1 MAESIRT
8 STSKPDGQISELFGL
23 LEKCKNMARAAKAER
38 PIQSFMLPDFKSSIP
53 SREVSDQL
61 VHLYLRT
68 FESAYRILHIP
79 SFQKEYTQY
88 WNDPQA
94 ASTGF
99 VVKLLL
105 VMAIGSCFYQD
116 ANNDDTLR
124 SLVPQWVYA
133 GQWWLSAPS
142 EKSRLN
148 LAGLQ
153 VHCLMLLARQTNAL
167 GGDLIWISAGSLLRT
182 AFNMGLHRDPK
193 YFPKMSTFYSE
204 LRRRLWAT
212 ILEMA
217 IQSSVDSG
225 MPPLIS
231 LQDFDC
237 EPPSNIDDAEIDE
250 ATKTSPASKPSSYF
264 TQTSIQ
270 ITLLKS
276 LPTRLEVARLINDFR
291 VDPSYDKVLR
301 LGADITNACRESALI
316 MQSYLSSPIQQDSTR
331 STEFHK
337 NLLDLFTRRY
347 LLTLH
352 RPFAIKAKTDPRF
365 YFSRK
370 VCLES
375 AMTII
380 SYIGDLAP
388 TSNVQD
394 DFSCLMVRGRGA
406 FKDVMFHDAAIAICL
421 ELITQLEEEASNGS
435 SNAALT
441 QPSTINKLARS
452 AREPI
457 IQAVKL
463 MVELAARRIAL
474 GETNVKGHVL
484 LSAALAQ
491 ITAMEAGEP
500 PEHAIFEAAKQSAK
514 SCYALLCAR
523 MTSTSADLDEQ
534 RAPDERSGLG
544 TGGEQD
550 FGFDVLVRVVR
561 VRTRYVPY

>member
-1 MAESIRT
+1 
-8 STSKPDGQISELFGL
+8 
-23 LEKCKNMARAAKAER
+23 MARAAKAER

-79 SFQKEYTQY
+79 SFQKECAQY
-88 WNDPQA
+88 WNDPQT

-105 VMAIGSCFYQD
+105 VMAIGSCFYQNE
-116 ANNDDTLR
+116 NNDDTLR

-133 GQWWLSAPS
+133 GQWWLSAAS
-142 EKSRLN
+142 EKSGLN

-153 VHCLMLLARQTNAL
+153 VHCLMLLAHQTNAL

-217 IQSSVDSG
+217 IQSSLDSG

-250 ATKTSPASKPSSYF
+250 ATKTSPASKPNSSF

-276 LPTRLEVARLINDFR
+276 LPTRLEVAILINDFR
-291 VDPSYDKVLR
+291 TDPSYDKVLR

-316 MQSYLSSPIQQDSTR
+316 MQSHLSFPIQRDSTR
-331 STEFHK
+331 PTEFHK

-375 AMTII
+375 AMTIV
-380 SYIGDLAP
+380 SYVGDLSA

-394 DFSCLMVRGRGA
+394 DFSRLMVRGRGA
-406 FKDVMFHDAAIAICL
+406 FRDVMFSDAAIAICL

-441 QPSTINKLARS
+441 QPSMINKLARS

-457 IQAVKL
+457 IQAVKQ

-514 SCYALLCAR
+514 SCYALLRAR
-523 MTSTSADLDEQ
+523 TTSAPADLDEQ
-534 RAPDERSGLG
+534 HAPEERSGLG
-544 TGGEQD
+544 TGGQQD
-550 FGFDVLVRVVR
+550 FDFDVLMQDESLNLDISNSWLFSGWEENNLWL
-561 VRTRYVPY
+561 